1 MKEYTTLEK
10 KQFRKEIKEIGFKS
24 QKSFAQ
30 NIGVKA
36 TTFTTY
42 KTIPNHIVRI
52 VRLAK
57 LAKENGV
64 ELEKIQEAMKL
75 D

>member
-1 MKEYTTLEK
+1 MKEWTYLEK
-10 KQFRKEIKEIGFKS
+10 KEFRKLIKEIGFKS

-52 VRLAK
+52 VKLAK
-57 LAKENGV
+57 LAKDNGI
-64 ELEKIQEAMKL
+64 ELEKIQKVMEL

>member
-1 MKEYTTLEK
+1 MEK
-10 KQFRKEIKEIGFKS
+10 RQFRKTIKEIGFKS
-24 QKSFAQ
+24 QKVFAEQ
-30 NIGVKA
+30 IGVKA

-42 KTIPNHIVRI
+42 KTIPNHIERI

-57 LAKENGV
+57 LAKENGI
-64 ELEKIQEAMKL
+64 ELEEIKKAMKL